1 MVKHKFFLACV
12 GVSILIAAGGCPRP
26 DPEPDLSVSS
36 SSVVLDGVDD
46 TAIFDVSNTGESG
59 STLTFNVSAD
69 APWVVF
75 DHDSGESTGATD
87 IDTFTVSVDESMVA
101 KAVFEGT
108 ITISS
113 NGGTETV
120 DVTLNVEDTGEI
132 IPDTNLMTETG
143 LTAGGISTVATQK
156 LTGTVP
162 NPGGV
167 DATTFEGSAFLVIN
181 GDKIPLSIQAA
192 TAKSGLVVEKEGET
206 QWLDTADA
214 VSDEELEALP
224 KQGDTQFVFQ
234 VTFSINAGPNT
245 LRIEVYDLEDSLF
258 ARTADWELTG
268 AITPTSVV
276 ITLFWDTDQTDIDL
290 HVNEYDEDDVDLGHV
305 YYSARNVADMVLDF
319 DDTNGFGPEHVTVDD
334 VVGTK
339 RFVIRVYYYADHND
353 SEQTTPT
360 PVHVTAEVAGEQ
372 VLNESSSLSS
382 ESTASGWTT
391 GAHVWEAGEVE
402 ASGANVYSVTLTE
415 PDLSSWPTVS
425 MQLIVVDEE
434 DNPVDGLTDDEI
446 FVINSGT
453 KMEPVTVGSAKGAGL
468 YDLTFTDVTAG
479 KRDVYVYVY
488 KPAENPDDPIEGG
501 LSNSVEY
508 GSNYA
513 LLVGLNEYPAA
524 QVPNNFV
531 SWFADAAGD
540 YVQVTTSK
548 APDGAGDFTLTFS
561 DSDGGTNRPD
571 VSVTPSMVSA
581 GPSPYRLDFV
591 QPANYADYDGILV
604 TYKKQ
609 SWLQAAVKD
618 VTDVQT
624 ALTSTGLGHTMNMW
638 DAANFTTITNSGAT
652 EAAVTAK
659 IAEIA
664 ALMQKYDLF
673 YFHFSGHG
681 TNGAADATE
690 FLCAYED
697 ANWISVTDLSTALA
711 AIPKPGA
718 ASPIANI
725 IIGLDACYTGNFID
739 SKQTCS
745 CDDPIINSRCR
756 SEEVDPEEP
765 VKAAFPQ
772 DQILTF
778 EKDLKA
784 LAGINLFVMTAV
796 PGTTTAWDDTSIG
809 GAANPGGNGVFT
821 YFLKEG
827 ISTGG
832 AKRVSAA
839 LANADHNTWVTA
851 EEAFTYLDPK
861 ANARVTAANGF
872 PAGATQDPQVRDNDA
887 NSFTRLVYCW

>member
-453 KMEPVTVGSAKGAGL
+453 KMEPVTVGSAKGDAVKIAATVPPGIDPSGPVLVADRVSASETWSDIAERIGRSAGSL
-468 YDLTFTDVTAG
+468 PIPPGPRHRTARYPRVSPPSG
-479 KRDVYVYVY
+479 WTIAVP
-488 KPAENPDDPIEGG
+488 PARPAALRTASGVGGAGSTAAFKSGCMSRGPSAPSTTARPRGQSAEAAATMTARSEPHPSFSADATARRAPSASGAVASARIERSSARTNDPS
-501 LSNSVEY
+501 LSPPS
-508 GSNYA
+508 
-513 LLVGLNEYPAA
+513 LVGLAKAEARALPPKCHPNASREECEHSRFSRFGTPLAA
-524 QVPNNFV
+524 CQCASAQLRPQPT
-531 SWFADAAGD
+531 S
-540 YVQVTTSK
+540 TTSGTFRRI
-548 APDGAGDFTLTFS
+548 APCISSFTS
-561 DSDGGTNRPD
+561 DSIGSFSLSGT
-571 VSVTPSMVSA
+571 S
-581 GPSPYRLDFV
+581 
-591 QPANYADYDGILV
+591 
-604 TYKKQ
+604 K
-609 SWLQAAVKD
+609 
-618 VTDVQT
+618 
-624 ALTSTGLGHTMNMW
+624 TS
-638 DAANFTTITNSGAT
+638 S
-652 EAAVTAK
+652 
-659 IAEIA
+659 
-664 ALMQKYDLF
+664 
-673 YFHFSGHG
+673 S
-681 TNGAADATE
+681 
-690 FLCAYED
+690 
-697 ANWISVTDLSTALA
+697 
-711 AIPKPGA
+711 
-718 ASPIANI
+718 
-725 IIGLDACYTGNFID
+725 
-739 SKQTCS
+739 
-745 CDDPIINSRCR
+745 
-756 SEEVDPEEP
+756 
-765 VKAAFPQ
+765 
-772 DQILTF
+772 
-778 EKDLKA
+778 
-784 LAGINLFVMTAV
+784 
-796 PGTTTAWDDTSIG
+796 
-809 GAANPGGNGVFT
+809 
-821 YFLKEG
+821 
-827 ISTGG
+827 
-832 AKRVSAA
+832 
-839 LANADHNTWVTA
+839 
-851 EEAFTYLDPK
+851 
-861 ANARVTAANGF
+861 
-872 PAGATQDPQVRDNDA
+872 
-887 NSFTRLVYCW
+887 